1 MKILYDNE
9 IVYHI
14 KDTRV
19 VESCGIPYWEAF
31 VKIQKEHPELGF
43 QFYLREEGRLD
54 WRISYLSAA
63 KKYGKKIVVLDRQR
77 SE

>member
-14 KDTRV
+14 RDTRA

-31 VKIQKEHPELGF
+31 VTIQRRCPEIGF
-43 QFYLREEGRLD
+43 QFYVREDGRLD
-54 WRISYLSAA
+54 WRISYLSVA
-63 KKYGKKIVVLDRQR
+63 KRYGKKIVVLDRQR